1 MSIPGTAEGDFDDEP
16 DTPVDEEFAPDM
28 EDGDTGGTPEEVTSP
43 RAHAHSLFAMRTQEA
58 GIAPV
63 KGVW

>member
-1 MSIPGTAEGDFDDEP
+1 ME
-16 DTPVDEEFAPDM
+16 
-28 EDGDTGGTPEEVTSP
+28 EDGTGGTPEEVTFT